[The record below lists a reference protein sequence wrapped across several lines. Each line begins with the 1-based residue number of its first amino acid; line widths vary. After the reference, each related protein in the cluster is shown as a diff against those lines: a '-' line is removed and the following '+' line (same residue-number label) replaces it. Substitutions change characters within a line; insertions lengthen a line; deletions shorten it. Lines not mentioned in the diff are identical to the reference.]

1 MSLTVADVL
10 PASRC
15 ALVVVDVQNDYCDP
29 DGALARAG
37 GDMSQV
43 APAVDAI
50 SALLDVARAAGA
62 PCLHVRTEHS
72 DWTDTPEWLARG
84 DAGNLLDPRHH
95 PIVRQG
101 SWGAQPY
108 RISAAADE
116 RVVVKH
122 RYSGFAYTS
131 LELSLRARGRQVV
144 LLAGVTS
151 DLCVRATGFDA
162 LARGFQPVLVADAT
176 AATSRARHDSAVT
189 EFRSYLGPVV
199 TVADVQAAWSRPE
212 TASAASAEPAARI

>member
-1 MSLTVADVL
+1 MTPQASPL
-10 PASRC
+10 PAARRC
-15 ALVVVDVQNDYCDP
+15 ALVIVDVQNDYCHP

-37 GDMSQV
+37 GDLSDV
-43 APAVDAI
+43 EPAVAAI
-50 SALLDVARAAGA
+50 EALLEAARAAGV

-84 DAGNLLDPRHH
+84 DAGALLDVRNH

-108 RISAAADE
+108 RISAAEDE

-131 LELSLRARGRQVV
+131 LELSLRARNRDVV

-151 DLCVRATGFDA
+151 DLCVRATGLDA

-176 AATSRARHDSAVT
+176 AATGRARHRSAVE
-189 EFRSYLGPVV
+189 EFRSYLGAVV
-199 TVADVQAAWSRPE
+199 TVADVRSGW
-212 TASAASAEPAARI
+212 ASAPRN

>member
-1 MSLTVADVL
+1 MTGQ
-10 PASRC
+10 ASPLLSARRC
-15 ALVVVDVQNDYCDP
+15 ALVIVDVQNDYCHP
-29 DGALARAG
+29 DGALACSG
-37 GDMSQV
+37 GDMSDV
-43 APAVDAI
+43 EPAVAAI
-50 SALLDVARAAGA
+50 EATLAAARAAEV

-72 DWTDTPEWLARG
+72 TWTDTPEWLARG
-84 DAGNLLDPRHH
+84 DAGNLLDVRHH

-108 RISAAADE
+108 RVAAADDE

-122 RYSGFAYTS
+122 RYSGFAHTS
-131 LELSLRARGRQVV
+131 LELSLRARDREVV

-151 DLCVRATGFDA
+151 DLCVRATGLDA

-176 AATSRARHDSAVT
+176 AATSPARHRSAVD

-199 TVADVQAAWSRPE
+199 TVADVRAAWTVTRS
-212 TASAASAEPAARI
+212 

>member
-1 MSLTVADVL
+1 M
-10 PASRC
+10 
-15 ALVVVDVQNDYCDP
+15 
-29 DGALARAG
+29 
-37 GDMSQV
+37 
-43 APAVDAI
+43 
-50 SALLDVARAAGA
+50 
-62 PCLHVRTEHS
+62 
-72 DWTDTPEWLARG
+72 ARG